1 MMYQPTQMLMPLIG
15 NASAPIL
22 QLVNSITGVDT
33 GQIETA
39 SQRNYLKNVI
49 LNRIRETGNLSDNE
63 LGYSDYSSDNNW
75 SGPPVNPFT
84 KSGMFSP
91 NFAYQ
96 NTLGASGFS
105 VPEGG
110 GSVDFKDSGTVYDF
124 GTMKGGVFDIIN
136 QGGLAKN
143 PLQHYTPNI
152 NITAE
157 DIFDIFGG
165 GAMMRV
171 NNEDR
176 PEISSYQPSNF

>member
-1 MMYQPTQMLMPLIG
+1 MYQPTQMLMPLFSH
-15 NASAPIL
+15 AAAPVL
-22 QLVNSITGVDT
+22 QVINSITGVDT

-39 SQRNYLKNVI
+39 QQRNYLKNVI
-49 LNRIRETGNLSDNE
+49 LNRIRETGNVTDNE
-63 LGYSDYSSDNNW
+63 LGYSDYDSNNNW
-75 SGPPVNPFT
+75 SGPPT
-84 KSGMFSP
+84 SITTESGMFSP

-96 NTLGASGFS
+96 NTLGATGFS
-105 VPEGG
+105 VPETG
-110 GSVDFKDSGTVYDF
+110 GSVDFKDSGTLYDF
-124 GTMKGGVFDIIN
+124 GTMNGGIWDVIN

-152 NITAE
+152 NITPE